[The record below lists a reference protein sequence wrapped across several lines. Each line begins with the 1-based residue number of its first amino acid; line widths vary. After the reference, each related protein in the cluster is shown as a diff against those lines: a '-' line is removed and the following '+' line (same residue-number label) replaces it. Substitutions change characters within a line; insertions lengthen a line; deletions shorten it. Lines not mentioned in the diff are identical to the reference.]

1 MEPLV
6 ICEQFVSR
14 FKFWSDGQVQDG
26 MQHRNELFRC
36 LRAETVKGRQQI
48 FDLAWALSQEEV
60 HTIITASKEYYT
72 LWVNLRSLTKLESL
86 STLSELEPEAEPE
99 ANRNLL
105 CSASA

>member
-26 MQHRNELFRC
+26 MQHRHELFRC

-48 FDLAWALSQEEV
+48 FDLAWALSHEGV
-60 HTIITASKEYYT
+60 HIIITASKEHYT
-72 LWVNLRSLTKLESL
+72 LWVNLRSLAKLDSL
-86 STLSELEPEAEPE
+86 STLSELEPEAAPDV
-99 ANRNLL
+99 NPNLL
-105 CSASA
+105 CRASA